1 MSIDIDS
8 ICKDFCI
15 MLNNEP
21 MNIYIYIYIYL
32 LVHYGTLWNIIKMS
46 IDIDSIGKGFCIMFH
61 NEPINIY
68 IYIYIYIYWFIMEYY
83 RYEY

>member
-1 MSIDIDS
+1 
-8 ICKDFCI
+8 
-15 MLNNEP
+15 
-21 MNIYIYIYIYL
+21 
-32 LVHYGTLWNIIKMS
+32 MS